1 MGIRKETYRRR
12 RYSNLKKIIIVSL
25 LCMLIAVGSFYP
37 VFADEDIGG
46 MVTDWLQQKTDD
58 AIQTVDEAILKE
70 EKEQTERLRKALRVK
85 KQEAEQK
92 LIHTADQE
100 ITARTEELERY
111 ADELIK
117 SLNKKQTEENQA
129 AIKKEFE
136 AIVKEAKGKMEDASV
151 LHDEHEE
158 FGK

>member
-1 MGIRKETYRRR
+1 
-12 RYSNLKKIIIVSL
+12 
-25 LCMLIAVGSFYP
+25 MLIVVGSFYP

-46 MVTDWLQQKTDD
+46 MVTDWLQQKTDE
-58 AIQTVDEAILKE
+58 AIQKVDEAILEE

-92 LIHTADQE
+92 LNHTADEE
-100 ITARTEELERY
+100 ITARTEELEHY

-158 FGK
+158 FGNQENNER